1 MRTARMPTISTLGQ
15 EFCIWVDLY
24 IDNKDISA
32 AQEINEDISV
42 AEEYEVLRVPHINL
56 KMDIVK

>member
-1 MRTARMPTISTLGQ
+1 MPTIRTSGQ
-15 EFCIWVDLY
+15 EFCIWEEWY

-42 AEEYEVLRVPHINL
+42 AEEFEVLRVPHINL
-56 KMDIVK
+56 EIDIVK

>member
-1 MRTARMPTISTLGQ
+1 MPTIRISGR
-15 EFCIWVDLY
+15 EFCIWEECY

-42 AEEYEVLRVPHINL
+42 AEEFEVLRVPHINL
-56 KMDIVK
+56 EIDIVK

>member
-1 MRTARMPTISTLGQ
+1 MPTISTLGQ

-42 AEEYEVLRVPHINL
+42 AEEYEVLRVPYINL

>member
-1 MRTARMPTISTLGQ
+1 MPTIHTLGR
-15 EFCIWVDLY
+15 EFCILEECY

-42 AEEYEVLRVPHINL
+42 AEEFEVLRVPHINL
-56 KMDIVK
+56 EIDIVK